1 MNHQYSRDMPAFGA
15 ALRDVRFFRST
26 GEAGMFYVVRA
37 PRVAVTSIWRNQPA
51 AVSVELLTTTQPDMV
66 KPEPERPGHPKRDEY
81 FFVAERMAAR
91 DRLGVYVLAS
101 IALWGWGEGRDIS
114 DADMIPASIVRQV
127 MRAYEGVTPG
137 GPPVTN
143 AARIVERILGAWR
156 SERRGGINP
165 FREGGS
171 AGNVHARSYSR
182 FQKGTGLYSC
192 RLCGKRTRDVGDDS
206 AGVQLCAA
214 CYAQCGAE
222 NAAADSETK
231 GEADAKK

>member
-1 MNHQYSRDMPAFGA
+1 
-15 ALRDVRFFRST
+15 
-26 GEAGMFYVVRA
+26 
-37 PRVAVTSIWRNQPA
+37 
-51 AVSVELLTTTQPDMV
+51 
-66 KPEPERPGHPKRDEY
+66 
-81 FFVAERMAAR
+81 
-91 DRLGVYVLAS
+91 
-101 IALWGWGEGRDIS
+101 
-114 DADMIPASIVRQV
+114 

-165 FREGGS
+165 FREGAS
-171 AGNVHARSYSR
+171 AGNVHARNYSR
-182 FQKGTGLYSC
+182 FQKGLGLYAC

-214 CYAQCGAE
+214 CYAQCVAE

-231 GEADAKK
+231 GEIDAKK

>member
-1 MNHQYSRDMPAFGA
+1 MNHQYSRDMPAFGG
-15 ALRDVRFFRST
+15 ALRDVRFFRKTS
-26 GEAGMFYVVRA
+26 EAGLFYVVRA
-37 PRVAVTSIWRNQPA
+37 PRHAVATIH
-51 AVSVELLTTTQPDMV
+51 SVESAGLPTPPFRPITWPDAIE
-66 KPEPERPGHPKRDEY
+66 PEPARPGHPRRDEY
-81 FFVAERMAAR
+81 LFVEERMAAR
-91 DRLGVYVLAS
+91 DRLGVFVLAS
-101 IALWGWGEGRDIS
+101 ITLWSWGEGRDIS
-114 DADMIPASIVRQV
+114 DNDTIPASIVRQV

-143 AARIVERILGAWR
+143 AARIVERVLGAWR

-231 GEADAKK
+231 GETDA